1 MNQYYDI
8 KTYKQYDRDVKLAVR
23 RGLDMEQLLTVVDM
37 LRKGETLP
45 PKYHNHLL
53 HGDYKGYWECHINP
67 DWLLLYEKD
76 TEIRI
81 ISLYRTG
88 TLSDIFG
95 KGKKRLPPF
104 THKLQ
109 LFPSKNEFRPL
120 APKFISG

>member
-1 MNQYYDI
+1 MKQFYDI

-37 LRKGETLP
+37 LRKGEALP
-45 PKYHNHLL
+45 PKYKNHLL

-88 TLSDIFG
+88 THSDIFG
-95 KGKKRLPPF
+95 KGKKR
-104 THKLQ
+104 
-109 LFPSKNEFRPL
+109 
-120 APKFISG
+120 